1 MWINHDLSVTVFG
14 EEQTQ
19 DFWRVIFET
28 GKSPQG
34 QSVMAHPVTIP
45 EMNKDGAPS

>member
-1 MWINHDLSVTVFG
+1 MTVFG
-14 EEQTQ
+14 GKQTQ

-34 QSVMAHPVTIP
+34 QLVMAHPVTIQD
-45 EMNKDGAPS
+45 MIKDSTAS